1 MAQWN
6 LFIIMPFLTTFFL
19 TLMNCDLNVYN
30 HIPYKP
36 LQDCDSKQKKP
47 YKVVFLCLNKGA
59 NCLNFLHGLF

>member
-1 MAQWN
+1 
-6 LFIIMPFLTTFFL
+6 MPLVTNFFFL

-36 LQDCDSKQKKP
+36 LQDCDYRPKKLTKQP
-47 YKVVFLCLNKGA
+47 FLCYNKGA